1 MNDRI
6 IAFCGLTCSECEA
19 YQATQANDDAWK
31 ERVAAKWREE
41 FHAPDIDVAAVTCDG
56 CLAFDGRL
64 GAHCYECDIRA
75 CGIQRGVANCAACA
89 DYQSCEKIAGFF
101 KFAPEAKTTL
111 DSLRGG

>member
-41 FHAPDIDVAAVTCDG
+41 FHSADIDVVAVTCDG
-56 CLAFDGRL
+56 CLAFNGRL
-64 GAHCYECDIRA
+64 GAHCYECEIRA
-75 CGIQRGVANCAACA
+75 CGAQRDVANCAACA

-101 KFAPEAKTTL
+101 KFAPEAKTLL